1 MIKIREFHRPKL
13 GNVEGEYEDAF
24 AFNMRRKRFA
34 MADGASES
42 VFSGIWARALV
53 NSFVNSRIKLSDPAA
68 LAEHMLTEARSS
80 WYDSIKWDELKLF
93 VKNKA
98 VKGSFSTF
106 LGIEFTKGKS
116 SYSYSVV
123 ALGDTCFLTSRNN
136 AMISRPIETAA
147 DFNITPKLFWSG
159 YGAPFEKTYKWK
171 IPQMLEFSG
180 EIEFGENL
188 IMATD
193 ALSKW
198 ILENN
203 FNSWEILTK
212 VDEPAMLFNSLLQ
225 HRMMRN
231 DDITLAVLTLQ
242 P

>member
-1 MIKIREFHRPKL
+1 MIKVREFHRAKL
-13 GNVEGEYEDAF
+13 GNSESEYEDAF
-24 AFNMRRKRFA
+24 AFNIRRKRFA

-42 VFSGIWARALV
+42 VFSGIWAKALV
-53 NSFVNSRIKLSDPAA
+53 HSFINSKTRISDANA
-68 LAEHMLTEARSS
+68 LAEHMLTEARQT
-80 WYDSIKWDELKLF
+80 WYEQIDWDGLKLF

-106 LGIEFTKGKS
+106 LGIELLKGTSTYK
-116 SYSYSVV
+116 YKAV
-123 ALGDTCFLTSRNN
+123 AFGDTCFLTIRNGRI
-136 AMISRPIETAA
+136 ASMPIEKAS

-159 YGAPFEKTYKWK
+159 YGSPFEKEYKWK
-171 IPQMLEFSG
+171 IPQLLEFSG
-180 EIEFGENL
+180 EIEFGDSL

-203 FNSWEILTK
+203 YNSWEILTK
-212 VDEPAMLFNSLLQ
+212 VEDPAMLFNSLLQ
-225 HRMMRN
+225 HRMIRN
-231 DDITLAVLTLQ
+231 DDITLAVLTLL